1 MKKLVVEKAKLIDNI
16 NKLKSITNS
25 PIIATLKNN
34 GYGLGLNE
42 FPKLLMENGI
52 DFFAVSTTEEAV
64 TLRNNGID
72 AKIMLLHSTAIYD
85 ELLLLLNNDILPTI
99 GSFEA
104 LNTLDKISK
113 ETGTPLYCQ
122 LKIDTGFGRFGFLPD
137 DMIKL
142 AAELK
147 SKPNIGVVGVFSHF
161 SSSFNEKTDYT
172 DKQFNIFNKCV
183 SILTDE
189 GIDVGFRHIA
199 NSSAFLTKP
208 YTHLDV
214 SRIGSALLGRILVP
228 NSLELNKIGY
238 MISEIEDIKKLPINH
253 FIGYSNTY
261 KTARETT
268 IGIVPVGYLDGLEL
282 KKGQDCFGF
291 IDTLREIYNK
301 LKNFNRKI
309 YVEVNNIK
317 VPILG
322 KIGTNNIVIDLTDIN
337 AKIGDI
343 VKLDV
348 NPMMVRPD
356 IERYFD

>member
-85 ELLLLLNNDILPTI
+85 ELLILLNNDILPTI

-238 MISEIEDIKKLPINH
+238 MISEIEDIKKLPTNH

-261 KTARETT
+261 KTTRETT

>member
-1 MKKLVVEKAKLIDNI
+1 MKKLVIEKAKLVDNL
-16 NKLKSITNS
+16 NKLKSVTNS

-34 GYGLGLNE
+34 GYGLGLDE

-52 DFFAVSTTEEAV
+52 DFFAVSTTEEAI
-64 TLRNNGID
+64 TLRNNGIN

-85 ELLLLLNNDILPTI
+85 ELLILLNNDILPTV

-104 LNTLDKISK
+104 LNALDKISK

-142 AAELK
+142 AGELK
-147 SKPNIGVVGVFSHF
+147 AKPNIGIIGVFSHF
-161 SSSFNEKTDYT
+161 SSSFNEKINYT

-238 MISEIEDIKKLPINH
+238 MVSEIEDMKKLPINH
-253 FIGYSNTY
+253 YIGYSNTY

-301 LKNFNRKI
+301 LKNFNKKI

-322 KIGTNNIVIDLTDIN
+322 KIGTNNIIIDLTDIN